1 MLRWVS
7 IMSSTDMAPT
17 LAADP
22 DNSATLASV
31 IDPTAARDAAAHLT
45 RLDDA
50 VPGLVVG
57 LHVIGSA
64 MLDDYHPGHSDL
76 DLVAEVAHP
85 PDDTE
90 FAAIAGAH
98 QGSRVETVYV
108 TVGGLAGAG
117 EIQPSPWVRDGEAHR
132 DGSHDLHAVTRLQL
146 ACYSATLRGDR
157 PALPKDVKAA
167 KDYCRGNLVS
177 YWLPE
182 VDQADAVLAT
192 RAPDAP
198 CAAEWLGLGPA
209 RLWHTIRTDEIVS
222 KSRAG
227 ALAAEHWPDLAAPL
241 DDILAARAGRPV
253 TLRTPHG
260 HAAVELGRRILAE
273 ARPD

>member
-1 MLRWVS
+1 MALPTASADGTGDGGRSMLRWVS
-7 IMSSTDMAPT
+7 IISSTDMART

-22 DNSATLASV
+22 DNSGTLESM
-31 IDPTAARDAAAHLT
+31 IDPTAAQDAEAHLA

-64 MLDDYHPGHSDL
+64 MLDDYQPGHSDL

-85 PDDTE
+85 PGDTE

-98 QGSRVETVYV
+98 QGDGLRVETMYV

-132 DGSHDLHAVTRLQL
+132 DGSHDLHAVARLQL
-146 ACYSATLRGDR
+146 ASYSATLRGDR
-157 PALPKDVKAA
+157 PALPEDIAAA
-167 KDYCRGNLVS
+167 KDYCRDNLVS

-182 VDQADAVLAT
+182 MDQADAVLAT
-192 RAPDAP
+192 RAPDARVRP
-198 CAAEWLGLGPA
+198 SGSVSGRLGSGTPSEPTRSSA
-209 RLWHTIRTDEIVS
+209 R
-222 KSRAG
+222 
-227 ALAAEHWPDLAAPL
+227 AAP
-241 DDILAARAGRPV
+241 ANWPPSTGPTWPRRSTTSSRPAPAGR
-253 TLRTPHG
+253 
-260 HAAVELGRRILAE
+260 
-273 ARPD
+273 

>member
-1 MLRWVS
+1 
-7 IMSSTDMAPT
+7 
-17 LAADP
+17 
-22 DNSATLASV
+22 V
-31 IDPTAARDAAAHLT
+31 IDPTAARDAEAHLA

-50 VPGLVVG
+50 VPGLVVR

-85 PDDTE
+85 PGEAE
-90 FAAIAGAH
+90 FAAIAKAH
-98 QGSRVETVYV
+98 QGDGLRVETVYV

-132 DGSHDLHAVTRLQL
+132 DGSHDLHAVARLQL

-157 PALPKDVKAA
+157 PALPNDVEAA
-167 KDYCRGNLVS
+167 KNYCRGNLLS
-177 YWLPE
+177 YWLPLI
-182 VDQADAVLAT
+182 DASESILAT
-192 RAPDAP
+192 REPDAP

-209 RLWHTIRTDEIVS
+209 RLWRTIRSSEIVS

-227 ALAAEHWPDLAAPL
+227 ELAAEHWADLAEPL
-241 DDILAARAGRPV
+241 NDILAARAGQQV
-253 TLRTPHG
+253 ALTTPHG
-260 HAAVELGRRILAE
+260 YAAVELGRRILAE
-273 ARPD
+273 ARRD

>member
-1 MLRWVS
+1 M
-7 IMSSTDMAPT
+7 
-17 LAADP
+17 
-22 DNSATLASV
+22 
-31 IDPTAARDAAAHLT
+31 IDPIAARDAAAHLG

-64 MLDDYHPGHSDL
+64 MLADYHPSHSDL

-85 PDDTE
+85 PSEAE

-98 QGSRVETVYV
+98 QGGGLRVEAVYV
-108 TVGGLAGAG
+108 TVGGLAGPG
-117 EIQPSPWVRDGEAHR
+117 EIEPSPWVRDGAAHQ

-146 ACYSATLRGDR
+146 ASYSATLRGDR
-157 PALPKDVKAA
+157 PALPRDVEAA
-167 KDYCRGNLVS
+167 KDYCRGNLIS

-182 VDQADAVLAT
+182 VDRGESVLAT
-192 RAPDAP
+192 REPDAP

-209 RLWHTIRTDEIVS
+209 RLWHTIRTGEIVS

-227 ALAAEHWPDLAAPL
+227 ELAAEHWPDLAEPL
-241 DDILAARAGRPV
+241 DDIRAARTGRPV
-253 TLRTPHG
+253 ALTTPHG
-260 HAAVELGRRILAE
+260 YAAVELGRRILAE
-273 ARPD
+273 ARSD

>member
-1 MLRWVS
+1 
-7 IMSSTDMAPT
+7 
-17 LAADP
+17 
-22 DNSATLASV
+22 V
-31 IDPTAARDAAAHLT
+31 IDPTAAQDAEAHLA

-50 VPGLVVG
+50 VPGLVVS

-64 MLDDYHPGHSDL
+64 MLDDYHPGRSDL

-85 PDDTE
+85 PSDAE

-98 QGSRVETVYV
+98 QGDGLRVETVYV
-108 TVGGLAGAG
+108 TVGGLAGVG

-132 DGSHDLHAVTRLQL
+132 DGSHDLHAVARLQL
-146 ACYSATLRGDR
+146 ASYSATLRGDR
-157 PALPKDVKAA
+157 PALPKDVEAA
-167 KDYCRGNLVS
+167 KDYCRGNLIS

-182 VDQADAVLAT
+182 VDRGESVLAT

-209 RLWHTIRTDEIVS
+209 RLWHTIRSSEIVS
-222 KSRAG
+222 KRRAG
-227 ALAAEHWPDLAAPL
+227 ELAIEHWPDLAEPL
-241 DDILAARAGRPV
+241 NDILAARAGRPAAL
-253 TLRTPHG
+253 TTPHG
-260 HAAVELGRRILAE
+260 YAAVELGRRILAE

>member
-1 MLRWVS
+1 M
-7 IMSSTDMAPT
+7 
-17 LAADP
+17 
-22 DNSATLASV
+22 
-31 IDPTAARDAAAHLT
+31 IDPTAARDAAAHLA

-64 MLDDYHPGHSDL
+64 MLDDYHPGRSDL

-85 PDDTE
+85 PGETE

-98 QGSRVETVYV
+98 QGDGLRVETVYV

-117 EIQPSPWVRDGEAHR
+117 EIQPSPWVRDGAAHR
-132 DGSHDLHAVTRLQL
+132 DGSPDLHAVARLQL
-146 ACYSATLRGDR
+146 ACHSATLRGDR
-157 PALPKDVKAA
+157 PALPQDVQAA

-182 VDQADAVLAT
+182 LDRGESVLAT
-192 RAPDAP
+192 REPDAP

-209 RLWHTIRTDEIVS
+209 RLWHTIRTGEIVS

-227 ALAAEHWPDLAAPL
+227 ALAAERWPDLAEPL
-241 DDILAARAGRPV
+241 GDILAARAGRPA

-260 HAAVELGRRILAE
+260 YAAVELGRRILAE
-273 ARPD
+273 ARQD

>member
-1 MLRWVS
+1 
-7 IMSSTDMAPT
+7 MAGT

-22 DNSATLASV
+22 DNSATLESM
-31 IDPTAARDAAAHLT
+31 IDPTAAEDTAAHLA

-64 MLDDYHPGHSDL
+64 MLDDYRPGHSDL
-76 DLVAEVAHP
+76 DLVAEVAHSP
-85 PDDTE
+85 SDAE

-98 QGSRVETVYV
+98 QGDGLRVETVYV

-117 EIQPSPWVRDGEAHR
+117 EIEPSPWVRDGEAHR

-157 PALPKDVKAA
+157 PALPKDIEAA
-167 KDYCRGNLVS
+167 KDYCRRNLIN

-182 VDQADAVLAT
+182 VDRAESVLAT
-192 RAPDAP
+192 REPDTP

-209 RLWHTIRTDEIVS
+209 RLWHTIGSSEIVG

-227 ALAAEHWPDLAAPL
+227 ELAAEHWPDLAEPL
-241 DDILAARAGRPV
+241 NDILAARAGRPV
-253 TLRTPHG
+253 ALRTPHG
-260 HAAVELGRRILAE
+260 YAAVELGRRILVE
-273 ARPD
+273 ARQD

>member
-1 MLRWVS
+1 M
-7 IMSSTDMAPT
+7 
-17 LAADP
+17 
-22 DNSATLASV
+22 
-31 IDPTAARDAAAHLT
+31 IDPTAAQDAAAHLA

-76 DLVAEVAHP
+76 DLVAEVANP
-85 PDDTE
+85 PDDAE

-98 QGSRVETVYV
+98 HGDGLRVETVYV

-157 PALPKDVKAA
+157 PALLKDIEAA
-167 KDYCRGNLVS
+167 ENYCRDNLVS
-177 YWLPE
+177 YWLPL
-182 VDQADAVLAT
+182 VDASESILAT
-192 RAPDAP
+192 REPDAP

-209 RLWHTIRTDEIVS
+209 RLWHTIRSGEIVS

-227 ALAAEHWPDLAAPL
+227 ELAAEHWPDLAEPL
-241 DDILAARAGRPV
+241 NDILAARAGRSV
-253 TLRTPHG
+253 ALTTRHG
-260 HAAVELGRRILAE
+260 YAAVELGRRILAE
-273 ARPD
+273 ARQD